1 MRKEPRTGTKP
12 AIAIRSSDWPFPATP
27 AIPTISP
34 VDRKADIAQSRG
46 GKLLDFQHPH
56 QGRLPGAVLT
66 DDPMNGA
73 ARNRKV
79 DPVIRPDRAEA
90 LVGAAALDGGRRLL
104 PLRHGSA
111 GRIRPAM
118 ISARAASALSRI
130 AEVTS
135 VLLLSSIAY
144 STPRSARPR
153 LLTLGCQVP
162 ARRNEGVVD
171 RIVDPL

>member
-1 MRKEPRTGTKP
+1 MDHADAGGDRVLRRAEADRP
-12 AIAIRSSDWPFPATP
+12 APYRDLAGIGREV
-27 AIPTISP
+27 P
-34 VDRKADIAQSRG
+34 VEQ
-46 GKLLDFQHPH
+46 PH

-162 ARRNEGVVD
+162 ARAATKAS
-171 RIVDPL
+171 